1 MMIDLGYLLLL
12 LLYLSN
18 SYMHLCWR
26 IIINYSIVYQKYT
39 EV

>member
-18 SYMHLCWR
+18 SYLC
-26 IIINYSIVYQKYT
+26 ICVG
-39 EV
+39 ELL